1 MRIQYLVDRELD
13 VISGG
18 ATSGGGDEPPPP
30 PPVPTN
36 VLLETPGGNVVTLPF
51 LDDSIQGLTIL
62 EHVDFATT

>member
-18 ATSGGGDEPPPP
+18 QVAPP
-30 PPVPTN
+30 PPVP
-36 VLLETPGGNVVTLPF
+36 VLLETPGGHVVELSF
-51 LDDSIQGLTIL
+51 LDNTIQGLAIL